1 MADRFIMRWPS
12 LGTQVRCDKIDH
24 NQHIFDWWVEQLPIK
39 SIQSHTMVSGWCLSV
54 VTARIKTPWT
64 WQPGEEVREDMSL
77 SPDGRMKIQ
86 CQPAGGVTTFLV
98 KYGDRSENIHDM
110 TFADVREE
118 DLPVLRQVG
127 AAQWKS
133 SVYSKEVIVVEF
145 VKAEEA

>member
-12 LGTQVRCDKIDH
+12 LGTQVRCEKIGH

-39 SIQSHTMVSGWCLSV
+39 SVQSHTMVSGWCLSV

-64 WQPGEEVREDMSL
+64 WEPGNEVREDLSL

-86 CQPAGGVTTFLV
+86 SQPAGGVTTFLV
-98 KYGDRSENIHDM
+98 KYGDRTEDIHDM
-110 TFADVREE
+110 TFANVLEE
-118 DLPVLRQVG
+118 DLPALREAG
-127 AAQWKS
+127 AVQWKS

-145 VKAEEA
+145 LKAEEA